1 MRYNLAPAFGGQA
14 LYADLIHDLDH
25 AGLVAYATDLYRQV
39 AEIVAG
45 VPDAAVTRVAHD
57 AAAEGEAGWTLG
69 HLIVHANAS
78 AEEGC
83 AVGSSLARGVPF
95 DGRSRYEVPWETV
108 QTTPQLHERVAEGR
122 RICLAFLQTWP
133 DAPHPDLTIIRIPQL
148 GPMNA
153 VQVCALGLIHLD
165 GHLDQLRE
173 VVRQATHEA

>member
-1 MRYNLAPAFGGQA
+1 MRYNIALAFSGQTA
-14 LYADLIHDLDH
+14 YADLIADLDH

-39 AEIVAG
+39 AEIVAD
-45 VPDAAVTRVAHD
+45 VHDAAVTRVAQD
-57 AAAEGEAGWTLG
+57 AAAAEGEAGWTLG

-95 DGRSRYEVPWETV
+95 EGRSRYEVPWETV
-108 QTTPQLHERVAEGR
+108 QTARQLHERVAEGR

-133 DAPHPDLTIIRIPQL
+133 DAPHLDLTITRIPQL
-148 GPMNA
+148 GPLNA
-153 VQVCALGLIHLD
+153 IQACALGLIHLD

-173 VVRQATHEA
+173 IVRQAHAA

>member
-1 MRYNLAPAFGGQA
+1 MRYNLALAFSGQA
-14 LYADLIHDLDH
+14 AYADLIADLDH

-45 VPDAAVTRVAHD
+45 VDDAAVTRVAQD
-57 AAAEGEAGWTLG
+57 AAAAEGEAGWTLG

-95 DGRSRYEVPWETV
+95 EGRSRYEVPWETV
-108 QTTPQLHERVAEGR
+108 QTARQLHERVAEGR

-133 DAPHPDLTIIRIPQL
+133 DAPHLDLTITRIPQF
-148 GPMNA
+148 GPLNA
-153 VQVCALGLIHLD
+153 IQVCALGLIHLD

-173 VVRQATHEA
+173 VVRQAQAA